1 MYQYLLN
8 QLGARKEPIDII
20 TSGLGFM
27 GFGFIDGSFK
37 LPNIR
42 VALVISRRPLES
54 KEFLEKHGYKSAVV
68 NTVEEIESNKQKLII
83 SVSDNLD
90 LIKDFRNEIVVE
102 MTGTVAYGAEVAL
115 KALESGKHLL
125 TMNPELQVT
134 LGSQLKKIA
143 DEKGLLISDVYG
155 DQPGSLAR
163 LIGNAKIMGF
173 KVLVAGNMK
182 RYRDNYATQEKM
194 RPWAE
199 DKGLAVRQTVS
210 FTDGTKQAIEMNLVA
225 NYFGMD
231 ILKEGM
237 KGVEINDIKEAI
249 DLFSSENIPPQGI
262 VDYGIGK
269 NLFPGVF
276 ALVEHNSPHQKKY
289 LRYLGLG
296 DGPRYTIFEPYH
308 LCHLEVATSIAEI
321 LILKQPII
329 NNSTHP
335 IMRTVSFAKRDLKK
349 GETLDGIGG
358 DTVRGDICR
367 ESECKEYLPAGLAM
381 EAVLKHN
388 IVRDEKIK
396 LADVELP
403 KNKATEL
410 FLSKEI

>member
-8 QLGARKEPIDII
+8 QLNQRTEPIDVI

-37 LPNIR
+37 LPNLR
-42 VALVISRRPLES
+42 VALVVTRRPQES

-68 NTVEEIESNKQKLII
+68 NTVAEIDTNKVRSII
-83 SVSDNLD
+83 SVSNNMD
-90 LIKDFRNEIVVE
+90 LISEFKNEIVVE
-102 MTGTVAYGAEVAL
+102 MTGTVAYGAEVAI

-134 LGSQLKKIA
+134 LGTELKKLA
-143 DEKGLLISDVYG
+143 DKKGLLISDVYG

-163 LIGNAKIMGF
+163 LIVNAKMMGF
-173 KVLVAGNMK
+173 KILVAGNMK

-194 RPWAE
+194 LPWAK

-225 NYFGMD
+225 NYFRMD

-237 KGVEINDIKEAI
+237 KGIEINDIKEAI
-249 DLFSSENIPPQGI
+249 DLFSEETIPQQGI
-262 VDYGIGK
+262 VDFGIGK

-276 ALVEHNSPHQKKY
+276 AVVEHTSPHQKKY
-289 LRYLGLG
+289 MRYLGLG
-296 DGPRYTIFEPYH
+296 DGPKYVLFEPYH
-308 LCHLEVATSIAEI
+308 LCHLEVATSIAEMI
-321 LILKQPII
+321 LLKQPII
-329 NNSTHP
+329 NNSSQP
-335 IMRTVSFAKRDLKK
+335 LMRTVSYAKRDLQI

-358 DTVRGDICR
+358 NMIRGDICR
-367 ESECKEYLPAGLAM
+367 ESESTQYLPAGLSHGAKLLR
-381 EAVLKHN
+381 AVKK
-388 IVRDEKIK
+388 DEKIK
-396 LADVELP
+396 LSDLELP

-410 FLSKEI
+410 FLNK

>member
-8 QLGARKEPIDII
+8 QLNQRTEPIDVI

-37 LPNIR
+37 LPNLR
-42 VALVISRRPLES
+42 VALVVTRRPQES

-68 NTVEEIESNKQKLII
+68 NTVAEIDTNKVRSII
-83 SVSDNLD
+83 SVSNNMD
-90 LIKDFRNEIVVE
+90 LISEFKNEIVVE
-102 MTGTVAYGAEVAL
+102 MTGTVAYGAEVAI

-134 LGSQLKKIA
+134 LGTELKKLA
-143 DEKGLLISDVYG
+143 DKKGLLISDVYG

-163 LIGNAKIMGF
+163 LIGNAKMMGF
-173 KVLVAGNMK
+173 KILVAGNMK

-194 RPWAE
+194 LPWAK

-225 NYFGMD
+225 NYFRMD

-237 KGVEINDIKEAI
+237 KGIEINDIKEAI
-249 DLFSSENIPPQGI
+249 DLFSEETIPQQGI
-262 VDYGIGK
+262 VDFGIGK

-276 ALVEHNSPHQKKY
+276 AVVEHTSPHQKKY
-289 LRYLGLG
+289 MRYLGLG
-296 DGPRYTIFEPYH
+296 DGPKYVLFEPYH
-308 LCHLEVATSIAEI
+308 LCHLEVATSIAEMI
-321 LILKQPII
+321 LLKQPII
-329 NNSTHP
+329 NNSSQP
-335 IMRTVSFAKRDLKK
+335 LMRTVSYAKRDLQI

-358 DTVRGDICR
+358 NMIRGDICR
-367 ESECKEYLPAGLAM
+367 ESESTQYLPAGLSHGAKLLR
-381 EAVLKHN
+381 AVKK
-388 IVRDEKIK
+388 DEKIK
-396 LADVELP
+396 LSDLELP

-410 FLSKEI
+410 FLNK